1 MKKNS
6 AIEAISLENMVAGL
20 NELLL
25 WHGTSRE
32 AAKAIATDGC
42 LGGSRGQVDCVN
54 TSTREGHRSE
64 LQPTWAYSV
73 FPCQNNVVS
82 SCHPLNRTCCVQ

>member
-1 MKKNS
+1 M
-6 AIEAISLENMVAGL
+6 ENMVAGL

-42 LGGSRGQVDCVN
+42 LGVQGVRLTVLN

-73 FPCQNNVVS
+73 FPCQTMLF
-82 SCHPLNRTCCVQ
+82 HLLIL